1 MPDNTEPRAIAD
13 LTDAECRNIIDQIQ
27 QILWLDFVTNEWNL
41 DKEWGMETLEYIS
54 GVLEDHGLRP
64 TDKEAKRARDHDQL

>member
-1 MPDNTEPRAIAD
+1 LPEHHEVSD
-13 LTDAECRNIIDQIQ
+13 LTVSQLRDIVDQIR
-27 QILWLDFVTNEWNL
+27 QIRWFEFAANEWNP

-64 TDKEAKRARDHDQL
+64 AENKAG